1 MLSALYY
8 LWRLAPQCRR
18 AFILASLFKL
28 LEALAATAALG
39 VLLLAIDDL
48 ARASFMGRTLAVYS
62 GLLAAC
68 LLAQLLLFYFF
79 CRLAYPAGVDLV
91 KALRLKLGEHL
102 PKLSLGF
109 FNSSSVGRLN
119 SVVSDELMM
128 VEHLPTMVLP
138 QLITAAAVPVLAL
151 GLICWLDWRL
161 FLCALALVPLSLLI
175 FRRGQR
181 SLTAQ
186 LDQRAALARQLNQEM
201 VEYIQGMEALQAYN
215 GTGSFLA
222 KLDKLFIVMRDR
234 NIKLARSGPVYV
246 NGGNTVL
253 ALAPA
258 AMLIL
263 GCHLLS
269 EGLMSAPTLVYCL
282 VVSLYVYEPL
292 KGLGLAVEMYKLC
305 EPGLTEL
312 KKALETPRLPTPSR
326 PRSPRTYDITLKDV
340 CFAYES
346 RRVLNHVSFTTRAGK
361 VTALVGPTGAG
372 KSTLVNLMARMWDV
386 QEGAVLI
393 GGVDIRSMDPAELNR
408 VVSMAF
414 QDVRLFNDTVF
425 NNIAL
430 GKEGAGPQE
439 VRAASRKA
447 WAHEFI
453 MALPR
458 QYETVIGEGG
468 GRLSRGQ
475 RQRIAIA
482 RALLKDSPIVLLDEA
497 TASLDPE
504 SQRMIQHAL
513 ASLMN
518 GRTVVVIAHRLETI
532 TEADS
537 IVVMGQDGEVAAV
550 GSHESLLHDCPLYQE
565 LWKARLRAGG
575 WRLGLG
581 RTGWSGAPA

>member
-1 MLSALYY
+1 MFSALYY

-18 AFILASLFKL
+18 PFMLASLFKL

-39 VLLLAIDDL
+39 VLLLAMDDL
-48 ARASFMGRTLAVYS
+48 ARAGFTGGALAAYS

-68 LLAQLLLFYFF
+68 LLAQLLLFYLF
-79 CRLAYPAGVDLV
+79 CRLSYPAGVDLAQV
-91 KALRLKLGEHL
+91 LRLKLGEHL

-109 FNSSSVGRLN
+109 FNSTSVGRLN

-128 VEHLPTMVLP
+128 TEHLPTLVLP
-138 QLITAAAVPVLAL
+138 QLITAAAVPIFTL
-151 GLICWLDWRL
+151 GLLCWLDWRL
-161 FLCALALVPLSLLI
+161 FLCALALLPLSLLI
-175 FRRGQR
+175 FRRGQS

-186 LDQRAALARQLNQEM
+186 LDRRSALARQLNQEM

-215 GTGSFLA
+215 GTGSFLD
-222 KLDKLFIVMRDR
+222 KLGKLFIVMRDR
-234 NIKLARSGPVYV
+234 NIKLARSGPAYL

-258 AMLIL
+258 AILIL
-263 GCHLLS
+263 GCQLLS
-269 EGLMSAPTLVYCL
+269 EGLIPAPALVSCL
-282 VVSLYVYEPL
+282 VIGLYAYEPL
-292 KGLGLAVEMYKLC
+292 KGLGLAVEIYKLC

-312 KKALETPRLPTPSR
+312 KKVLDTPRLPTPPR
-326 PRSPRTYDITLKDV
+326 PRSPRSYDIILQDV

-346 RRVLNHVSFTTRAGK
+346 RRVLNHVSFTARAGEI
-361 VTALVGPTGAG
+361 TALVGPSGAG

-386 QEGAVLI
+386 QAGAVLI
-393 GGVDIRSMDPAELNR
+393 GGVDLRHMEPAELNQA
-408 VVSMAF
+408 VSMVF

-430 GKEGAGPQE
+430 GREGASPQE
-439 VRAASRKA
+439 VRNAAQEA

-458 QYETVIGEGG
+458 RYETVIGEGG

-482 RALLKDSPIVLLDEA
+482 RALLKGSPIVLLDEA

-504 SQRMIQHAL
+504 SQRMIQQAL
-513 ASLMN
+513 ASLLR
-518 GRTVVVIAHRLETI
+518 GRTAVVIAHRLETI

-537 IVVMGQDGEVAAV
+537 IVVMGQDGEVSAV
-550 GSHESLLHDCPLYQE
+550 GNHESLLQGCTLYQE
-565 LWKARLRAGG
+565 LWRARLRAGG

-581 RTGWSGAPA
+581 RAGGSDAQA